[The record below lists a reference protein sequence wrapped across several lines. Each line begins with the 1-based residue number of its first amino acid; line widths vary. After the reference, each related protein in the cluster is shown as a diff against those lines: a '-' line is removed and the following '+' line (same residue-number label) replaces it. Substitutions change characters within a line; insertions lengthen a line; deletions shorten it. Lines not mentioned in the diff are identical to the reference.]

1 MWNGRKRKQSKTG
14 SRAEFRNLRD
24 KFERV
29 IDVVVVVV
37 VVEIISYPTIS
48 AGRVQAGVARGRCV
62 AAYRYFAVDAASS
75 YRDRRVWVI
84 DRKASF

>member
-37 VVEIISYPTIS
+37 VEIISYPTIS
-48 AGRVQAGVARGRCV
+48 AGRV
-62 AAYRYFAVDAASS
+62 
-75 YRDRRVWVI
+75 
-84 DRKASF
+84 